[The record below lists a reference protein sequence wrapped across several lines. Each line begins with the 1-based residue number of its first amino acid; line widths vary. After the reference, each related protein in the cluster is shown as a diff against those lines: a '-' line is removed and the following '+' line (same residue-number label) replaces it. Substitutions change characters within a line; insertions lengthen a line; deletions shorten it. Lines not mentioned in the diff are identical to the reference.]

1 MANRLHAKLMLLSNY
16 SSIRL
21 AGALAPKP
29 RELKERDMPI
39 VFVHGVNNRAEDKD
53 YEPGVI
59 SKREFFRSTF
69 APRVGMS
76 VEPQNVMFPY
86 WGGRG
91 VQFRWKQASLP
102 RDDVVALGTNDANLE
117 LWLGEVRLQW
127 GSETVSLGEVSRR
140 HGFVTAIDLLWD
152 TASVAAPNDRVQE
165 IAKYYEASLKYA
177 EADPVPAWA
186 FATPSLDNDAF
197 AQKLLEE
204 IAPYLQKNAE
214 APVAVALGIGEW
226 FASAREAIRR
236 LGNAPGDAVSAA
248 LTRLGRK
255 SVHESASRFLGDI
268 FIYLTTRDQTGPS
281 SILADVLEKLREADA
296 ARTTGDDKL
305 VVVGHSLGGLLAYD
319 ALTHYLPD
327 IKVDY
332 FITVGSQVALFE
344 EMTLCRIS
352 QHGVPENPPN
362 DRLPKPSNVGRW
374 VNVYDTNDVFSFRAE
389 GVFLDA
395 EDYKFDTGYGLLG
408 AHGGYFLSPSFY
420 RRLAKR
426 ITGSK
431 A

>member
-1 MANRLHAKLMLLSNY
+1 
-16 SSIRL
+16 
-21 AGALAPKP
+21 
-29 RELKERDMPI
+29 MPI
-39 VFVHGVNNRAEDKD
+39 VFIHGVNNRAEDEN
-53 YEPGVI
+53 YMQGVN
-59 SKREFFRSTF
+59 SKREFFLSIF
-69 APRVGMS
+69 APQMKMS
-76 VEPQNVMFPY
+76 VVPQNVIFPY
-86 WGGRG
+86 WGGSG
-91 VQFRWKQASLP
+91 VKFRWKQASLP
-102 RDDVVALGTNDANLE
+102 QTSDDIVALGTNDANLN
-117 LWLGEVRLQW
+117 LWLGEVRFQQ
-127 GSETVSLGEVSRR
+127 GSNTVNLGEVSRKD
-140 HGFVTAIDLLWD
+140 GFVAAIDLFWD
-152 TASVAAPNDRVQE
+152 TASVATPSNRVHE
-165 IAKYYEASLKYA
+165 IAKCYEASLKYA
-177 EADPVPAWA
+177 ETNPAPTWA
-186 FATPSLDNDAF
+186 MSTPPLDNVAF
-197 AQKLLEE
+197 AQKLLAE
-204 IAPYLQKNAE
+204 IAPYQQNNAVP
-214 APVAVALGIGEW
+214 PVAVALGLGDW
-226 FASAREAIRR
+226 LASAREAIRR

-281 SILADVLEKLREADA
+281 SILADVLKKLKEADC

-332 FITVGSQVALFE
+332 FITIGSQVALFE
-344 EMTLCRIS
+344 EMTLCRTS
-352 QHGVPENPPN
+352 QLGVPENPPN

-389 GVFLDA
+389 GVFLDV

>member
-1 MANRLHAKLMLLSNY
+1 
-16 SSIRL
+16 
-21 AGALAPKP
+21 
-29 RELKERDMPI
+29 MPI
-39 VFVHGVNNRAEDKD
+39 VFVHGVNNRTEDKD
-53 YEPGVI
+53 YEPGVN

-69 APRVGMS
+69 APQLGMS

-91 VQFRWKQASLP
+91 VEFRWKQASLP
-102 RDDVVALGTNDANLE
+102 RDDAVALGTNNANLE
-117 LWLGEVRLQW
+117 LWLGEVRFQR
-127 GSETVSLGEVSRR
+127 GTETVSLGELSRR
-140 HGFVTAIDLLWD
+140 EGFVTAIDLFWD
-152 TASVAAPNDRVQE
+152 TASVAAPNDRARD

-204 IAPYLQKNAE
+204 AVPYLQKNLE
-214 APVAVALGIGEW
+214 APADVALGIGDW

-236 LGNAPGDAVSAA
+236 LGNAPGDIVSAT
-248 LTRLGRK
+248 LIKLGRK

-296 ARTTGDDKL
+296 ARTAGDDRL

-319 ALTHYLPD
+319 ALTYYLPD
-327 IKVDY
+327 IKVDC

-344 EMTLCRIS
+344 EMTLCRS
-352 QHGVPENPPN
+352 SLHDVPKNPPS

-374 VNVYDTNDVFSFRAE
+374 INVYDSNDVFSFRAE

-426 ITGSK
+426 IMGAK

>member
-1 MANRLHAKLMLLSNY
+1 
-16 SSIRL
+16 
-21 AGALAPKP
+21 
-29 RELKERDMPI
+29 MPI
-39 VFVHGVNNRAEDKD
+39 VFVHGVNNRVEDKD
-53 YEPGVI
+53 YEPGVA

-76 VEPQNVMFPY
+76 VEPQSIFFPY

-91 VQFRWKQASLP
+91 VEFRWKQASLP
-102 RDDVVALGTNDANLE
+102 RNSDAVVALGANNANLE
-117 LWLGEVRLQW
+117 LWLGEVRFQRS
-127 GSETVSLGEVSRR
+127 SETVSLGEVSRR
-140 HGFVTAIDLLWD
+140 EGLVAAIDLLWD
-152 TASVAAPNDRVQE
+152 TASVATPSDRVQE

-177 EADPVPAWA
+177 EADPAPTWA
-186 FATPSLDNDAF
+186 LGTPSLDNDAF
-197 AQKLLEE
+197 AKRLLEE
-204 IAPYLQKNAE
+204 LTPYLQKSTE
-214 APVAVALGIGEW
+214 APVAVALGIGDW
-226 FASAREAIRR
+226 LAPAREAIRR
-236 LGNAPGDAVSAA
+236 LGSAPGDALTAA
-248 LTRLGRK
+248 LTTLGRK
-255 SVHESASRFLGDI
+255 SVHENTSRFLGDI

-327 IKVDY
+327 VKVDY

-344 EMTLCRIS
+344 EMTLCRAS
-352 QHGVPENPPN
+352 QHGVPKNPPSE
-362 DRLPKPSNVGRW
+362 RLPKPSNVGRW
-374 VNVYDTNDVFSFRAE
+374 INVYDSNDVFSFRTE
-389 GVFLDA
+389 GVFLDS

-426 ITGSK
+426 AMEAT